1 MYIQIC
7 LLKQPNAVPGDAI
20 SSKNVARQIA
30 DFPFGII
37 LNIVFIS
44 DYMSV
49 RLSVKW
55 AIRFLCFTVFLLH
68 LEMLVIKHKIFS

>member
-1 MYIQIC
+1 MGIQYRSVYLNEYMYIQIC

-37 LNIVFIS
+37 LNNVFIS
-44 DYMSV
+44 DYMSD
-49 RLSVKW
+49 
-55 AIRFLCFTVFLLH
+55 C
-68 LEMLVIKHKIFS
+68 